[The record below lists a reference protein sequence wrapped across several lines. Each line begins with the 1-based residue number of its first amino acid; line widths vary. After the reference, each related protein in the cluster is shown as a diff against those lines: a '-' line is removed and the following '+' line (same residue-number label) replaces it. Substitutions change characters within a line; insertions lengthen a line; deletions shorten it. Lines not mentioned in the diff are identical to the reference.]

1 MAEAEPLSLSILVV
15 DDERDTA
22 DTLAL
27 ILGHHGHRVTAAYS
41 GREALAAAL
50 DDPPDVVVADLIM
63 PGMNGLQFA
72 CELRGQLAARPP
84 VMIAL
89 TGLAGL
95 DEVAES
101 AGYHLHLV
109 KPVNPDALVGA
120 VRRIGEHLAAMNE

>member
-1 MAEAEPLSLSILVV
+1 VESESLSLSVLVV

-22 DTLAL
+22 NSLAL
-27 ILGHHGHRVTAAYS
+27 ILGHHGHRVTTAYS

-50 DDPPDVVVADLIM
+50 DDPPDVVIADLIM

-72 CELRGQLAARPP
+72 CGLRGQLTGRPP

-120 VRRIGEHLAAMNE
+120 VRRISEHLAVMKE